1 MNLLFLI
8 SKKCSLIELL
18 AIFRSGGFNGM
29 FFLTNFFWNNVCL
42 VFFTFNDNLLPMNQR
57 LIFSSSIFTIEKK
70 CCVIVAQKKEVCV
83 ISKHDGIIQFRN
95 VWKIIYINQN
105 SKGPNIEPRGTPQ
118 VMSTK
123 AVVLQSYIM
132 FCFRFLR

>member
-1 MNLLFLI
+1 
-8 SKKCSLIELL
+8 
-18 AIFRSGGFNGM
+18 
-29 FFLTNFFWNNVCL
+29 
-42 VFFTFNDNLLPMNQR
+42 MNQR

-83 ISKHDGIIQFRN
+83 ISKHDGIKQFRN

-105 SKGPNIEPRGTPQ
+105 SKGSNIEPCATPQ

-132 FCFRFLR
+132 FCFRLLR